1 MKTQEVLQS
10 PNISG
15 KTFIDK
21 KEYTH
26 YRESLPKELRI
37 IGRDNYNE
45 FVRTYFSTIGELMAE
60 YQGGV
65 CIDKMMYL
73 FMFRIPDKMTYK
85 ILGKKKFNLHSD
97 NHIYAV
103 SIAFEYRYKHWVVRK
118 KTLLSEFRAKISNN
132 LRNGLKY
139 KAYFNT
145 LKNMNKI

>member
-1 MKTQEVLQS
+1 MKTQEVQQL

-45 FVRTYFSTIGELMAE
+45 FVRTYFSTIGECIAE
-60 YQGGV
+60 YEGGV
-65 CIDKMMYL
+65 CVDKMMYL

-97 NHIYAV
+97 NYIYAV
-103 SIAFEYRYKHWVVRK
+103 SVAFGSKYKHWTVRK
-118 KTLLSEFRAKISNN
+118 RTLLEEFRDKISKN
-132 LRNGLKY
+132 LRSGLKY

-145 LKNMNKI
+145 LKNINKL